1 MANKFFS
8 LETYAGEQI
17 QFGDRKLI
25 PFSQALT
32 IQWPFFDGGFI
43 WNRPVS
49 ILETAPDGSE
59 QVIKIYD
66 VTRIAQILLWS
77 LGTIGAL
84 LIWLLFRTTTQK
96 RSN

>member
-1 MANKFFS
+1 MPNKFFS

-17 QFGDRKLI
+17 LSGDRKII

-32 IQWPFFDGGFI
+32 IQWSFLNGGFI

-59 QVIKIYD
+59 HVIRIYD

-84 LIWLLFRTTTQK
+84 LIWLIFRSTQTK
-96 RSN
+96 KE

>member
-1 MANKFFS
+1 MANKFIS

-17 QFGDRKLI
+17 QSGERKIL

-32 IQWPFFDGGFI
+32 IQLPFFNGGFI

-49 ILETAPDGSE
+49 ILDTAPDGSE
-59 QVIKIYD
+59 RVIRIYD

-84 LIWLLFRTTTQK
+84 LIWLLFRTTHTK
-96 RSN
+96 KE